1 MQGVSSDVIV
11 SARRCFPRSPYIKST
26 LQAFVKSNE
35 LEGSLGTLQL
45 KLFFLSPKENIKFLC
60 SVVVHLTWLISG
72 LV

>member
-11 SARRCFPRSPYIKST
+11 SARRCFPRSSYIKST

-45 KLFFLSPKENIKFLC
+45 KLVFFSPKEKVKNLF
-60 SVVVHLTWLISG
+60 SVVAHLAWLILG